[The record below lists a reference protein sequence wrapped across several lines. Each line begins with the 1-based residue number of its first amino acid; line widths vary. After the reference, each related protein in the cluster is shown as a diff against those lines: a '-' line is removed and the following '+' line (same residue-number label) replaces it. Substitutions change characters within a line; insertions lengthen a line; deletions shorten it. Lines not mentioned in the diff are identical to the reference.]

1 VKKLDISEKAVKDTY
16 LSIGSNLGD
25 KIINIEKAKYY
36 ISELNIKI
44 IKTSSLY
51 ETASWP
57 NKNFP
62 KFVNIVLKVRT
73 SFELTDLFLEIKKI
87 EKLLGRGIQPKN
99 HPRTCDIDIID
110 FNGINRKIINKKISL
125 IVPHARMHKR
135 NFVLF
140 PLYEVNNNWVHPKKN
155 LDITKLMSNLSINQI
170 RGIKI
175 L

>member
-1 VKKLDISEKAVKDTY
+1 VKKPDISEKAVKVTY

-36 ISELNIKI
+36 ISRLNLNII
-44 IKTSSLY
+44 QSSSLY

-62 KFVNIVLKVRT
+62 KFINIVLKVKT
-73 SFELTDLFLEIKKI
+73 SLNLIDLFLEIKNI
-87 EKLLGRGIQPKN
+87 ELELGRIKKPKN
-99 HPRTCDIDIID
+99 YPRTCDIDIID
-110 FNGINRKIINKKISL
+110 FNGINKKIFTTKYNL
-125 IVPHARMHKR
+125 IVPHPRMHKR

-140 PLYEVNNNWVHPKKN
+140 PLYEVNNNWVHPKNN
-155 LDITKLMSNLSINQI
+155 LNITKLISNLSLNQI

>member
-1 VKKLDISEKAVKDTY
+1 MKKLDISEKAVKETY

-36 ISELNIKI
+36 ITELNIKI
-44 IKTSSLY
+44 IQTSSLY
-51 ETASWP
+51 ETVSWP

-62 KFVNIVLKVRT
+62 KFVNIVLKVKT
-73 SFELTDLFLEIKKI
+73 SLNLTDLFLETKKI
-87 EKLLGRGIQPKN
+87 EQALGRKIQPKN
-99 HPRTCDIDIID
+99 YPRTCDIDIID
-110 FNGINRKIINKKISL
+110 FNGINKKIINKKINL

-140 PLYEVNNNWVHPKKN
+140 PLYELNNNWVHPKKN
-155 LDITKLMSNLSINQI
+155 LDITKLISNLSINQI
-170 RGIKI
+170 KGIKI